1 MTMDMSGTKTSS
13 RQKPLAQP
21 IRAASQADHT
31 GVARG
36 FDIAVVGTGA
46 VGLVAAIAFSQ
57 RGYTTAL
64 IGPFAP
70 RDDGRTVALL
80 DGSIRLLQSL
90 GVWGNL
96 EPASAPL
103 AVMRIV
109 DDTGSLFRTPPV
121 SFRASEIGLNAFG
134 KNIENIFLIKS
145 LYEFSE
151 KENHLTIV
159 PELVS
164 DIRKDT
170 DHATLVCGSGSR
182 IQARLVVAADGRDS
196 KLRSAVGIPAKTWS
210 YPQTALTAIFSHTK
224 PHGDV
229 STEFHTR
236 NGPCTLVPLPNR
248 RSSLVWMTEPKQAAQ
263 MMTLDDKAFAE
274 SVEKQTKSILGTMQ
288 VAGSR
293 GAVPMGGLSV
303 SSYTAK
309 RVALIGEAA
318 HAFPPIGAQGLN
330 LGLRDVEALLKAVLD
345 EGKDP
350 GSSATLSAYN
360 RSRQR
365 DVGMRTTAV
374 DALNRSLLSPLLPVD
389 LARGIGLVA
398 LDLIGPL
405 RRMVMRTGLAN

>member
-1 MTMDMSGTKTSS
+1 
-13 RQKPLAQP
+13 LAQP

-151 KENHLTIV
+151 KQNHLTIV

-196 KLRSAVGIPAKTWS
+196 KLRSAVGIPAKT
-210 YPQTALTAIFSHTK
+210 
-224 PHGDV
+224 
-229 STEFHTR
+229 
-236 NGPCTLVPLPNR
+236 
-248 RSSLVWMTEPKQAAQ
+248 
-263 MMTLDDKAFAE
+263 
-274 SVEKQTKSILGTMQ
+274 
-288 VAGSR
+288 
-293 GAVPMGGLSV
+293 
-303 SSYTAK
+303 
-309 RVALIGEAA
+309 
-318 HAFPPIGAQGLN
+318 
-330 LGLRDVEALLKAVLD
+330 
-345 EGKDP
+345 
-350 GSSATLSAYN
+350 
-360 RSRQR
+360 
-365 DVGMRTTAV
+365 
-374 DALNRSLLSPLLPVD
+374 
-389 LARGIGLVA
+389 
-398 LDLIGPL
+398 
-405 RRMVMRTGLAN
+405 